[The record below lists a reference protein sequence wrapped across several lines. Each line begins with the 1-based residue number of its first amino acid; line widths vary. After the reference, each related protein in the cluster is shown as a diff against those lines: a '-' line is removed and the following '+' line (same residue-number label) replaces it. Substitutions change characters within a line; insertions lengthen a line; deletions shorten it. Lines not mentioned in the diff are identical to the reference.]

1 MRLKIAAFICFLVV
15 GIISIP
21 AAAQNTT
28 QQIAERHP
36 MWGTIQELRTGAL
49 ALNSERNTHFTK
61 ADYLPLIAANVDFFK
76 QHQNAAGA
84 IIDPY
89 EKVEKQYATPAF
101 ALSAAIA
108 VRDLKR
114 DDLLEPA
121 SRAMSFAIT
130 AIVNKT
136 TADNH
141 ADFYIPLVI
150 HARRMLKD
158 RVAKGLID
166 KWDVQLRSLVPE
178 KTYKET
184 TGRMNWNLVNIC
196 GESLRR
202 KDGLVAQDQIAA
214 QQAYVDNCFK
224 QQLEHFTK
232 MGMFSDPNVPLAY
245 DAFPRLWME
254 DAIADGAYNGAHREK
269 IAENLT
275 LGGLSTLLL
284 FSPSGEWITGGRSSN
299 HQWNEAEIAVI
310 AECNAAR
317 WNAAGDKVLAGMF
330 KRMAH
335 LSLKSMKRWQRP
347 SGELWVVK
355 NFADPADRHGY
366 ESYSFHSQYNLL
378 AVSILA
384 IAHERADDSIVEQP
398 IPSEYGQY
406 VVDLRDPFHK
416 IVAAAAG
423 QYVVVDTAADRNF
436 NANGL
441 QRLHDWRVDLSPL
454 SDSAAGNR
462 SFGPTTAPKLALSP
476 GIQWRAT
483 ETAPWQSLASESVES
498 CELQGSSTTPG
509 TAQFVLKYKLRS
521 SAGSIEQRYR
531 IDDAGVECTETATP
545 GGTWNSM
552 RFAFPA
558 MVSDG
563 RDQTS
568 VSFGAGAVSIDRK
581 GGKLTLE
588 LLSLPTGEF
597 RLEGDR
603 IPTHNGWIR
612 PAVAPIPNGHFS
624 VRWRAKLS
632 P

>member
-1 MRLKIAAFICFLVV
+1 MRANFTGVIGFCLACILSIAA
-15 GIISIP
+15 S
-21 AAAQNTT
+21 AQDAT
-28 QQIAERHP
+28 QQIAQRHP
-36 MWGTIQELRTGAL
+36 MWETIQQLRTRAL
-49 ALNSERNTHFTK
+49 AVDSQRNTQFTK
-61 ADYLPLIAANVDFFK
+61 ADYLPLIAANADFFK

-121 SRAMSFAIT
+121 TRAMSFALT
-130 AIVNKT
+130 AMVNKT

-150 HARRMLKD
+150 HARRILKD
-158 RVAKGLID
+158 HVAKDTLA
-166 KWDVQLRSLVPE
+166 KWDAQLRSLVPE

-184 TGRMNWNLVNIC
+184 VGYMNWNLVNIC
-196 GESLRR
+196 GEALRR
-202 KDGLVAQDQIAA
+202 KDGLVADDQLVA
-214 QQAYVDNCFK
+214 QQAYLDKCFK
-224 QQLEHFTK
+224 AQLEHFTK
-232 MGMFSDPNVPLAY
+232 MGMFTDPNVPMAY

-254 DAIADGAYNGAHREK
+254 DAIADGAYTGEHRQK
-269 IAENLT
+269 IVENLT

-284 FSPSGEWITGGRSSN
+284 FSPSGEWISGGRSSN
-299 HQWNEAEIAVI
+299 HQWNEAEVAVI

-330 KRMAH
+330 KRIAH
-335 LSLKSMKRWQRP
+335 LSLKSIKRWQRP
-347 SGELWVVK
+347 SGELWIVK

-366 ESYSFHSQYNLL
+366 EGYSFHSQYNLL
-378 AVSILA
+378 AVSMLA
-384 IAHERADDSIVEQP
+384 IAHERADESIAEAP

-406 VVDLRDPFHK
+406 IVDLRDPFHK
-416 IVAAAAG
+416 VVAAAAG
-423 QYVVVDTAADRNF
+423 QYIVIDTAADWNF
-436 NANGL
+436 NGTGL
-441 QRLHDWRVDLSPL
+441 QRIHSRLVELSPL

-462 SFGPTTAPKLALSP
+462 TFGPTTAPKLALTP
-476 GIQWRAT
+476 GIQWRTT
-483 ETAPWQSLASESVES
+483 EDAPWQSLATASVES
-498 CELQGSSTTPG
+498 CDLQGATTTPG
-509 TAQFVLKYKLRS
+509 AVQFVLKYKLKS
-521 SAGSIEQRYR
+521 DAGSIEQRYV
-531 IDDAGVECTETATP
+531 IDSAGVECTDTATP
-545 GGTWNSM
+545 AGTWNAM

-563 RDQTS
+563 KDQTNITFS
-568 VSFGAGAVSIDRK
+568 AGAMNIERK
-581 GGKLTLE
+581 GGKLNLE
-588 LLSLPTGEF
+588 LLSLPQAEF

-612 PAVAPIPNGHFS
+612 PAIAPIPNGHFS